1 MSFLDLLALALAP
14 VGQSGDQDAGEVEE
28 EVRGDVREEVRENKR
43 DQSGGNQRK
52 NMTSVVKRLEPTV
65 AAENGTIKTSAG
77 FMLVDQSDQEEAT
90 ENYEVLE
97 NNMKGKKT
105 LSDRLQEPIKVK
117 KAGRCKKVNVTSWR
131 NQVLTMKKKASRMQ
145 IEAGAQPNFL
155 IIMFNNVQDPHAS
168 NPSASAGKYLT
179 YGEGPIKEKLIK
191 DGLKFNKSMYL
202 MANNFNF
209 AEEKILEENS
219 PEEEM
224 VDELLVEDLPEPERE
239 GGGNEGEEKEDWEP
253 DS

>member
-1 MSFLDLLALALAP
+1 M
-14 VGQSGDQDAGEVEE
+14 
-28 EVRGDVREEVRENKR
+28 
-43 DQSGGNQRK
+43 
-52 NMTSVVKRLEPTV
+52 
-65 AAENGTIKTSAG
+65 
-77 FMLVDQSDQEEAT
+77 
-90 ENYEVLE
+90 
-97 NNMKGKKT
+97 
-105 LSDRLQEPIKVK
+105 K

-239 GGGNEGEEKEDWEP
+239 EEETRVKRERIGSQAAERKIGEAQIKVAQPQRRRGEETKKSLKWGGSFRQERTHLEP
-253 DS
+253 LLKREATQLKL

>member
-1 MSFLDLLALALAP
+1 
-14 VGQSGDQDAGEVEE
+14 
-28 EVRGDVREEVRENKR
+28 
-43 DQSGGNQRK
+43 
-52 NMTSVVKRLEPTV
+52 
-65 AAENGTIKTSAG
+65 
-77 FMLVDQSDQEEAT
+77 
-90 ENYEVLE
+90 
-97 NNMKGKKT
+97 
-105 LSDRLQEPIKVK
+105 
-117 KAGRCKKVNVTSWR
+117 
-131 NQVLTMKKKASRMQ
+131 MKKKASRMQ

-224 VDELLVEDLPEPERE
+224 VDNLLVEDLPEPERE

>member
-1 MSFLDLLALALAP
+1 
-14 VGQSGDQDAGEVEE
+14 
-28 EVRGDVREEVRENKR
+28 
-43 DQSGGNQRK
+43 
-52 NMTSVVKRLEPTV
+52 
-65 AAENGTIKTSAG
+65 
-77 FMLVDQSDQEEAT
+77 
-90 ENYEVLE
+90 
-97 NNMKGKKT
+97 
-105 LSDRLQEPIKVK
+105 
-117 KAGRCKKVNVTSWR
+117 
-131 NQVLTMKKKASRMQ
+131 MKKKASRMQ
-145 IEAGAQPNFL
+145 IEAGAQPTFL

-224 VDELLVEDLPEPERE
+224 VDNLLVEDLPEPERE

-253 DS
+253 GS

>member
-1 MSFLDLLALALAP
+1 
-14 VGQSGDQDAGEVEE
+14 
-28 EVRGDVREEVRENKR
+28 
-43 DQSGGNQRK
+43 
-52 NMTSVVKRLEPTV
+52 
-65 AAENGTIKTSAG
+65 
-77 FMLVDQSDQEEAT
+77 
-90 ENYEVLE
+90 
-97 NNMKGKKT
+97 
-105 LSDRLQEPIKVK
+105 
-117 KAGRCKKVNVTSWR
+117 
-131 NQVLTMKKKASRMQ
+131 MKKKASRMQ

-239 GGGNEGEEKEDWEP
+239 EEETRVKRERIGSQAAERKIGEAQIKVAQPQRRRGEETKKV
-253 DS
+253 SLSTSASTSF

>member
-1 MSFLDLLALALAP
+1 
-14 VGQSGDQDAGEVEE
+14 
-28 EVRGDVREEVRENKR
+28 
-43 DQSGGNQRK
+43 
-52 NMTSVVKRLEPTV
+52 
-65 AAENGTIKTSAG
+65 
-77 FMLVDQSDQEEAT
+77 MLVDQSDQEEAT

-97 NNMKGKKT
+97 NNMKGKKRT

-191 DGLKFNKSMYL
+191 DGLKFNISMYL
-202 MANNFNF
+202 MTNNFNF

>member
-1 MSFLDLLALALAP
+1 
-14 VGQSGDQDAGEVEE
+14 
-28 EVRGDVREEVRENKR
+28 
-43 DQSGGNQRK
+43 
-52 NMTSVVKRLEPTV
+52 
-65 AAENGTIKTSAG
+65 
-77 FMLVDQSDQEEAT
+77 
-90 ENYEVLE
+90 
-97 NNMKGKKT
+97 
-105 LSDRLQEPIKVK
+105 
-117 KAGRCKKVNVTSWR
+117 
-131 NQVLTMKKKASRMQ
+131 MKKKASRMQ

-239 GGGNEGEEKEDWEP
+239 EEETRVKRERIGSQAAERKIGEAQIKVAQPQRRRGEETKKV
-253 DS
+253 SLLTSASTSC

>member
-1 MSFLDLLALALAP
+1 
-14 VGQSGDQDAGEVEE
+14 
-28 EVRGDVREEVRENKR
+28 
-43 DQSGGNQRK
+43 
-52 NMTSVVKRLEPTV
+52 
-65 AAENGTIKTSAG
+65 
-77 FMLVDQSDQEEAT
+77 
-90 ENYEVLE
+90 
-97 NNMKGKKT
+97 
-105 LSDRLQEPIKVK
+105 
-117 KAGRCKKVNVTSWR
+117 
-131 NQVLTMKKKASRMQ
+131 MKKKDSRMQ

-253 DS
+253 DSWEEYRWGTNKSGTTSEEEGGGDQKVSEMGRKLQAREDTFGAAPEERGHTTEAVKETREGGAK